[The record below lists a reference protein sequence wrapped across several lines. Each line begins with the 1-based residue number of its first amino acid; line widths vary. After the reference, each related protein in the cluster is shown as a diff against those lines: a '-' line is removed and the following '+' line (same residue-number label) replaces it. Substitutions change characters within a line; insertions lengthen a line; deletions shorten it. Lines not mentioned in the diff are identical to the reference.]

1 MFLVSYDQ
9 THQAWRLRG
18 GGLSLA
24 FDSAVVTP
32 QGRFEGGGLV
42 GFRVIHGLVA
52 TEGVDLPLNQLRQLG
67 VGQGKVDR
75 RFAHA
80 VHLHSDGTW
89 ERYSV

>member
-1 MFLVSYDQ
+1 MLLVSYDQ
-9 THQAWRLRG
+9 THQAWRLRVG
-18 GGLSLA
+18 DLSLG

-32 QGRFEGGGLV
+32 QGKFEGEGFV
-42 GFRVIHGLVA
+42 GFRVIHGLA
-52 TEGVDLPLNQLRQLG
+52 AEGANLSPGQLRKLG

>member
-18 GGLSLA
+18 GGMSLA

-32 QGRFEGGGLV
+32 QGKFEGGGFV
-42 GFRVIHGLVA
+42 GFRVIHGLA
-52 TEGVDLPLNQLRQLG
+52 AEGANLSPGQLRKLG